1 MKENELQYVKK
12 EVQCLR
18 EELQMMQKVSV
29 SGSHWEGSRREE
41 GGEHQGFMSAGFR
54 WVSWDAQAKLC
65 HLCSMSLFAPELI
78 AATRFKQH
86 RPA

>member
-41 GGEHQGFMSAGFR
+41 GGERQGFMSAGFMFLA
-54 WVSWDAQAKLC
+54 S
-65 HLCSMSLFAPELI
+65 CSAGFHGMLRPNFVICAPYPCLLLSL
-78 AATRFKQH
+78 
-86 RPA
+86 